1 MTRAALQD
9 VETGTVKCDF
19 VHEICARMEKPRE
32 SGFSGLELNAL
43 LGGAPAVFNK
53 CPFRE
58 RGFINREMK
67 CIFFLFDLHD
77 EGLNVHTLLPQSGGY
92 LAWQSGTFGET
103 KPELF

>member
-1 MTRAALQD
+1 LRHDGKAA
-9 VETGTVKCDF
+9 
-19 VHEICARMEKPRE
+19 RE
-32 SGFSGLELNAL
+32 RLHGLELNAF
-43 LGGAPAVFNK
+43 LGGAPTVFNE

-92 LAWQSGTFGET
+92 LAWQSGAIGET
-103 KPELF
+103 TPELF